1 MHDYL
6 IIANQTL
13 GGKELDLKVR
23 LRLENREG
31 RSFYVV
37 VPRLEPEHEVDAMT
51 RVDPMFS
58 IPGKADRTADAIE
71 QARKRSEHRL
81 RAMISRI
88 ENLGGEADGELGH
101 SDPYQA
107 AKDVIERF
115 DGQFLEVI
123 VSTLPPGMS
132 RWIKMDL
139 ASRLDRL
146 VACPVTV
153 VEAQG

>member
-6 IIANQTL
+6 IVANQTL
-13 GGKELDLKVR
+13 GGKQLDDKVR
-23 LRLENREG
+23 MRLESREG

-58 IPGKADRTADAIE
+58 IPGQATRNTDAIE
-71 QARKRSEHRL
+71 EARKRSEHRL
-81 RAMISRI
+81 RAMVARI
-88 ENLGGEADGELGH
+88 ENLGGEAAGELGVT
-101 SDPYQA
+101 DPYNA

-123 VSTLPPGMS
+123 VSTLPPGVS

-153 VEAQG
+153 VEAG

>member
-6 IIANQTL
+6 IVANQTL
-13 GGKELDLKVR
+13 GGRELDDKVQMR
-23 LRLENREG
+23 LDSREG

-51 RVDPMFS
+51 RIDPMFS
-58 IPGKADRTADAIE
+58 IPGQAERTADAIE
-71 QARKRSEHRL
+71 EARRRSEHRL
-81 RAMISRI
+81 DAMISRI
-88 ENLGGEADGELGH
+88 ENLGGEAQGELGVP
-101 SDPYQA
+101 DPYQA
-107 AKDVIERF
+107 AKAVIERF

-123 VSTLPPGMS
+123 VSTLPPGLS
-132 RWIKMDL
+132 RWVKMDL

-153 VEAQG
+153 VEAEG